1 MQSTKVLHVVFS
13 SLFASKIAKED
24 CAPPG
29 PLGLPGKCC
38 ALAQVMAYAC
48 RAPALL
54 TGTLHMRLQGAEPQ
68 QQQNCA
74 LWDLACTVSV

>member
-38 ALAQVMAYAC
+38 ALAQVMAYA
-48 RAPALL
+48 
-54 TGTLHMRLQGAEPQ
+54 LQGPSSAY
-68 QQQNCA
+68 
-74 LWDLACTVSV
+74 WDPSHETAGS